1 MAGRSAQ
8 VPTVNSRSV
17 GVAYIL
23 LGAFLLIYPWIASP
37 FWTVQIGAQALILG
51 VIALSVTLLAGYGGM
66 VSLAQLS
73 VAGCA
78 GYMVAIW
85 GFNDQKMGQGQPVI
99 ERLPDAPSGVTG
111 VELADQVYGEG
122 AGSGR
127 CARCRCGAS
136 RNKLFCDGSR
146 RDVEFDVPEQALIG
160 VAAATKR
167 SEFPCPR
174 RAAGR

>member
-8 VPTVNSRSV
+8 IPAVNNRAV

-78 GYMVAIW
+78 GYMIAIW
-85 GFNDQKMGQGQPVI
+85 GFNDQKMGLGWPW
-99 ERLPDAPSGVTG
+99 LPTVLMAILIAVFFRYPDRSNIGAYRGYLYHHDNTCNQRG
-111 VELADQVYGEG
+111 LLLFRQAELSD
-122 AGSGR
+122 
-127 CARCRCGAS
+127 
-136 RNKLFCDGSR
+136 L
-146 RDVEFDVPEQALIG
+146 
-160 VAAATKR
+160 
-167 SEFPCPR
+167 
-174 RAAGR
+174 

>member
-8 VPTVNSRSV
+8 IAAVNSRAV

-85 GFNDQKMGQGQPVI
+85 GFNDQKMGLGWP
-99 ERLPDAPSGVTG
+99 
-111 VELADQVYGEG
+111 
-122 AGSGR
+122 
-127 CARCRCGAS
+127 
-136 RNKLFCDGSR
+136 
-146 RDVEFDVPEQALIG
+146 
-160 VAAATKR
+160 
-167 SEFPCPR
+167 
-174 RAAGR
+174 